1 MRFGNIKIFMMALL
15 TIAKT
20 ERPTPKNLKIL
31 KNKLYFCFKYQS
43 KLRKIAYNIYPA
55 IQQVKLKKNFFNIGL
70 PFILRIARSTHFQ
83 SIEER
88 ILSMIDSIAIL

>member
-55 IQQVKLKKNFFNIGL
+55 IQQVKLKKKLFQHWFTVYFKNCKIYAFPVYRRTNPFN
-70 PFILRIARSTHFQ
+70 
-83 SIEER
+83 
-88 ILSMIDSIAIL
+88 D

>member
-1 MRFGNIKIFMMALL
+1 MALL

-20 ERPTPKNLKIL
+20 DRPRPKSVKIS

-55 IQQVKLKKNFFNIGL
+55 IQQVKLKKN
-70 PFILRIARSTHFQ
+70 STLVYRLF
-83 SIEER
+83 
-88 ILSMIDSIAIL
+88 